1 MAGALYVRLSL
12 GLTLGTL
19 YRSDEGG
26 VFKSR
31 TVGGRVETR
40 GASEVRD
47 SRDTRTDLPLDY
59 LHAQPVHVR
68 TVGSVVHRLIGRYR
82 RSEHRKLVIT
92 SKLAADEPLRQL
104 TLSLTLALTFSHN
117 FLHKQCNVRNRKKTY
132 NR

>member
-1 MAGALYVRLSL
+1 VPSPPKYATEWRRVAVARSLSVCL
-12 GLTLGTL
+12 SVT
-19 YRSDEGG
+19 DDGG

-68 TVGSVVHRLIGRYR
+68 TVHRLIGRYR
-82 RSEHRKLVIT
+82 RSKHRKFVIT

-104 TLSLTLALTFSHN
+104 TLSLTLALTLAIIFAQTMQRS
-117 FLHKQCNVRNRKKTY
+117 
-132 NR
+132 

>member
-1 MAGALYVRLSL
+1 METCDCCTESVCLSVCL
-12 GLTLGTL
+12 SVT
-19 YRSDEGG
+19 DDGG

-59 LHAQPVHVR
+59 MHAQPVHVR
-68 TVGSVVHRLIGRYR
+68 TVHRLIGRYR
-82 RSEHRKLVIT
+82 RSKHRKFVIT
-92 SKLAADEPLRQL
+92 SKLPADEPLRQL

-117 FLHKQCNVRNRKKTY
+117 FCTNNATFVTEKTFNR
-132 NR
+132 